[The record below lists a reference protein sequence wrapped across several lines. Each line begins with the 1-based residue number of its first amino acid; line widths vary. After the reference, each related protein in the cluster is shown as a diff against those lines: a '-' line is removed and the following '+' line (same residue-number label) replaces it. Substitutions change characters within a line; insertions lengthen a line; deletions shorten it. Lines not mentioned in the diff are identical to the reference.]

1 MRVLVSLVGAA
12 AVVVTLPSSSSASTL
27 SSLSVSDVRGISPAL
42 QLKLASVSTVRTLAL
57 PNIRLMSVIH
67 DS

>member
-1 MRVLVSLVGAA
+1 MRALVSFVSAAAA
-12 AVVVTLPSSSSASTL
+12 AVVTLPGSSSASVL

-57 PNIRLMSVIH
+57 LNIPLNVRH
-67 DS
+67 P